1 MKKEDY
7 CEYCKREM
15 DDSIKTDIKESF
27 KENQLMKKIIGK
39 FFDENSSEFTEI
51 INSYVEEKVNE
62 IN

>member
-1 MKKEDY
+1 
-7 CEYCKREM
+7 M

-27 KENQLMKKIIGK
+27 KENQLRGKIIDK

-62 IN
+62 IS